1 MADKLDDKSF
11 LQRWSA
17 RKTEARD
24 GEDVDTM
31 ETQDGLVVEQSAV
44 ADTDPDTEVP
54 DISDQPPPDLPDVET
69 LNADS
74 DYTGFLGENVPADVA
89 KMALRKLWRSDPVLA
104 NVDGLNDYD
113 EDFSKVG
120 MVSEVVKTAYRIGKG
135 YLTDAEIEGAAAE
148 DGEDV
153 EVDAERMSEE
163 APDNASEEVSDI
175 VADIVDEEENEQVE
189 FHNAELAKSV

>member
-1 MADKLDDKSF
+1 VADKLDDKSF